1 MSNWNSREKERIQT
15 LLDPLKCKF
24 VGFNIIGDQRTKIS
38 PCDLKENDL
47 ILGYDESYHLYFAWN
62 AHVLRMIDRGGATQS
77 VECKI
82 KFQKI
87 KSLIDESFYLHPIY
101 QVNNG
106 PYVSSFFKNELWD
119 KMLIISESFIE
130 EFCKN
135 PFYYLI
141 PYSDD
146 EGYNP
151 EVSFCMPEAKE
162 PLFGEDAASN
172 FLESEKL
179 RIQYTCTKIL
189 RDSRFRKRVLDRCN
203 HKCVVCETTIPCI
216 LQAAHIVAVKDDGS
230 NDPKNGVCLCANH
243 HLMFDRGLFNI
254 VNKKINVLDEEI
266 QSDVENGKDISKY
279 LE

>member
-24 VGFNIIGDQRTKIS
+24 VGFNITGEQRTKIS

-62 AHVLRMIDRGGATQS
+62 AHVLRLIDRGGVTQS

-87 KSLIDESFYLHPIY
+87 KSLIAESFYLHPVY

-106 PYVSSFFKNELWD
+106 QYVSSFLKDELWD
-119 KMLIISESFIE
+119 KMLIVSESFIE
-130 EFCKN
+130 EFCTN

-141 PYSDD
+141 PHPDD

-151 EVSFCMPEAKE
+151 KATFCMPEVAE

-172 FLESEKL
+172 FLQSEKL
-179 RIQYTCTKIL
+179 RAQYTCNRIA
-189 RDSRFRKRVLDRCN
+189 RDSKFRKRVLDRCN
-203 HKCVVCETTIPCI
+203 HKCVVCGKTIPCI

-230 NDPKNGVCLCANH
+230 DDPKNGVCMCANH
-243 HLMFDRGLFNI
+243 HLMFDKRLFEI
-254 VNKKINVLDEEI
+254 EKYKIKILDESIQDEI
-266 QSDVENGKDISKY
+266 QDGKDLSEY
-279 LE
+279 F